1 MSWRLVYK
9 IDKVITLFESDGSTY
24 TRKELFISDE
34 LEDCF
39 NKIDV
44 LKLEYIYFSGNTTK
58 IIFSGGSRT
67 IEDIN
72 DL

>member
-1 MSWRLVYK
+1 MDYRLVYK
-9 IDKVITLFESDGSTY
+9 DNKVYALHHSSGTTETLKNLSFFNT
-24 TRKELFISDE
+24 LDE
-34 LEDCF
+34 CF
-39 NKIDV
+39 NEIDV
-44 LKLEYIYFSGNTTK
+44 LKLEFIYFSGNTTK

>member
-1 MSWRLVYK
+1 MSWRLAYK

-39 NKIDV
+39 NKIDE
-44 LKLEYIYFSGNTTK
+44 LKLNYTYFSGNTK
-58 IIFSGGSRT
+58 QIIFSGGTRT

-72 DL
+72 DF